1 MAPEQAAGKGH
12 VVGIHADVYALGA
25 ILYEM
30 LTGRPP
36 FRAESPF
43 DTLLQV
49 VHYDP
54 RAAASI
60 FNRACRAIWRHLSE
74 MPS

>member
-1 MAPEQAAGKGH
+1 MRW
-12 VVGIHADVYALGA
+12 GA

-54 RAAASI
+54 VPPASSSTAPAARSGD
-60 FNRACRAIWRHLSE
+60 NLSE